1 LADRPSLEV
10 PAWLGTEP
18 LTGAAEGIV
27 AGRVQFSWERSW
39 RGLMECVPGR
49 GHSSRGRLGMKEEE
63 VAKLGELARIP
74 EEMMGPTM
82 LLFGC

>member
-1 LADRPSLEV
+1 
-10 PAWLGTEP
+10 
-18 LTGAAEGIV
+18 
-27 AGRVQFSWERSW
+27 
-39 RGLMECVPGR
+39 
-49 GHSSRGRLGMKEEE
+49 MKEEE

>member
-1 LADRPSLEV
+1 MLPMRVAMRLRREV
-10 PAWLGTEP
+10 KGAERLLG
-18 LTGAAEGIV
+18 
-27 AGRVQFSWERSW
+27 WWW
-39 RGLMECVPGR
+39 RGGSERTQTDLMECVPGR

>member
-1 LADRPSLEV
+1 MPKKI
-10 PAWLGTEP
+10 
-18 LTGAAEGIV
+18 AAH
-27 AGRVQFSWERSW
+27 SKSRSRTAVSVWWW
-39 RGLMECVPGR
+39 RGGSERTQTDLMECVPGR